1 MMGSPNEGSIRW
13 VTPHLLKPQLRKGSP
28 VLNDRGLEPFDE
40 FGDEAPA
47 RSNRTRFLVLS
58 AVIALALG
66 YMIYAAFP
74 GNALYFL
81 TVSEFNERPEVQDG
95 RLLRVSGKLVEGT
108 FGREGNSIDSQFQ
121 ITDNDGDSPGVTLMA
136 SYTGVLPDLFFNPHS
151 EIILEGS
158 YGGNQVFHA
167 DSILVK
173 CPSKYVDLND
183 ALNSAQNPEQS

>member
-1 MMGSPNEGSIRW
+1 MMGSPSGRRIRW
-13 VTPHLLKPQLRKGSP
+13 RTHPLLKPQLRKGSP
-28 VLNDRGLEPFDE
+28 ALNAGGLEPLDE

-47 RSNRTRFLVLS
+47 RSNKTRFLVLS
-58 AVIALALG
+58 FVVVLAMG

-81 TVSEFNERPEVQDG
+81 TVSEFNEMPEVQDG

-167 DSILVK
+167 DAILVK
-173 CPSKYVDLND
+173 CPSKYVDQND